1 MSVNPYISNFNI
13 NYSTHIILQMEE
25 FKNENENQE
34 HEAEFVNFPNESN
47 PEYDPDD
54 DLEFQISPV
63 AAGFIGLAGG
73 FFLYQIVGAL
83 LTVLIFGL
91 NLESVPV
98 NSLRLMTMAGQIL
111 FILLPALLFAKWIY
125 SDVGKIIRIRKP
137 DWKELGLFT
146 FGMIVLTPL
155 LQSFLYIQNHFLEI
169 IAKNSSAINSIKIFF
184 DSLDEMVEK
193 TYGNL
198 LSASNIFEFVLVVV
212 VIAIVPA
219 LSEETMFRGFIQ
231 RSFELKYK
239 KYIAVFLTA
248 LFFSLYHFNPYG
260 FIPLFILGSFFGF
273 AAYKSKTLLVP
284 MFLHF
289 INNFSAVTLYHVI
302 GDDELIKSD
311 VTANPGELSSY
322 IMMFLG
328 LAVLFAALVL
338 LINKYYYS
346 KLLTKE
352 E

>member
-1 MSVNPYISNFNI
+1 
-13 NYSTHIILQMEE
+13 MEE
-25 FKNENENQE
+25 FKDDNKNQE
-34 HEAEFVNFPNESN
+34 QDVELVTISKESN
-47 PEYDPDD
+47 QDYDPDD
-54 DLEFQISPV
+54 DLEFKISPV
-63 AAGFIGLAGG
+63 AAAFIGLAGG
-73 FFLYQIVGAL
+73 FFLYQILGAL
-83 LTVLIFGL
+83 LTVLIFGI

-98 NSLRLMTMAGQIL
+98 NDLRLMTMAGQIL

-146 FGMIVLTPL
+146 IGIIILTPL

-169 IAKNSSAINSIKIFF
+169 LAKNSSAINSIKGFF
-184 DSLDEMVEK
+184 DTLNEMVEK

-212 VIAIVPA
+212 VVAIVPA

-239 KYIAVFLTA
+239 KYIAVIITA

-260 FIPLFILGSFFGF
+260 FFPLFILGAFFGF
-273 AAYKSKTLLVP
+273 AAYKSKTLLIP

-289 INNFSAVTLYHVI
+289 LNNFSAVSLYHII

-311 VTANPGELSSY
+311 ASVNPDEFSSY
-322 IMMFLG
+322 VMMFFG
-328 LAVLFAALVL
+328 LVL
-338 LINKYYYS
+338 LFTILILVINKYYS
-346 KLLTKE
+346 PKILVKE